1 MNIPT
6 EKSPARELAIWNEEA
21 IELFFGEGL
30 GIDDVWK
37 WTVTLGGESDRARL
51 FDSLEIDL
59 SAPFHQDF
67 IRNKEGVPGLNFLYS
82 TPIEG
87 VYLELTLKAV
97 LNIRESLSILRSLN
111 GYPVIYR
118 LGKEINQCYLQSIG
132 NC

>member
-6 EKSPARELAIWNEEA
+6 EKFPERELATWNKEA

-51 FDSLEIDL
+51 FDSLEVDL
-59 SAPFHQDF
+59 STPFHQDF
-67 IRNKEGVPGLNFLYS
+67 VHNKDDVLGLKFLYS

-87 VYLELTLKAV
+87 VYLELTLKTV
-97 LNIRESLSILRSLN
+97 VNIRESLSILRSLE

-132 NC
+132 NG